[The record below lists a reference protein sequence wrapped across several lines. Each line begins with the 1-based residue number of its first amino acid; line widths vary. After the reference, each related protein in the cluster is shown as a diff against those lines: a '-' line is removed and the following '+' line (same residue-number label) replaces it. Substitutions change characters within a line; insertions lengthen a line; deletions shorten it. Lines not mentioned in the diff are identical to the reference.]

1 MTKKN
6 GDCLKFDYRIE
17 VDEIQKALE
26 TYMNEHPAEE
36 NKETVEETI
45 KLLNKIYMDW

>member
-1 MTKKN
+1 MKKTN
-6 GDCLKFDYRIE
+6 DSIKFEYRIE
-17 VDEIQKALE
+17 VNEILTALE
-26 TYMNEHPAEE
+26 TFVKEHPAEE